1 MYNVAEFKIQRNI
14 SSYSSAVAMSMYRVQ
29 YGVSLKKK
37 NKSTSSQELEHH
49 WESVSR
55 EENIKA
61 QCLQEVAQH

>member
-49 WESVSR
+49 
-55 EENIKA
+55 
-61 QCLQEVAQH
+61 

>member
-37 NKSTSSQELEHH
+37 
-49 WESVSR
+49 
-55 EENIKA
+55 
-61 QCLQEVAQH
+61 